1 MSFRGLWANTT
12 FVYFL
17 GLLTVGGAYIAILP
31 PFEGFDENAHF
42 SRIMEVASS
51 SYNVLTHH
59 SFIDKSVLDYS
70 GPMPYSSGNPPYDQ
84 GKAYPSFFSN
94 SLLVHDFVDQY
105 SNKLFG
111 HGFNPSDSPNWQ
123 VQHPPLYYLLMSPL
137 FSQLSGFSFMTQLVM
152 LRFVSFFIA
161 IAGLFFGYLAY
172 RNLANS
178 RAQRAKRLIGF
189 VFYPIILPM
198 FFLEFARIGNDSLCI
213 LIIGLIA
220 YCLSLWLKNR
230 DRFGKLFIIGTLLGT
245 GLLTKAF
252 FIPITLGLVFFLV
265 IQHSD
270 QKVTK
275 AGASIL
281 LGNLG
286 ILLTPVI
293 IIGGSWYLF
302 KILIHGDIGLGGA
315 ATELVGG
322 AGLSSGLVNN
332 FHLFKFLRGLLVPL
346 VSFSWA
352 GSWSLVRFPLI
363 IQLPIFFLSA
373 WIFWTFIKTLKI
385 DSLADYE
392 SIALLMFILLYLG
405 LAAHVLISM
414 ALTGLGASGG
424 WYLHILS
431 PWLAPALGK
440 ALHSILRDKFERWI
454 LLALVIYSVV
464 FQWLAIWSH
473 MALFSGCAVKDDD
486 KGFLFLSS
494 DICLN
499 NSFVIFDRLQII
511 ASPFV
516 SIFLFVLGFFLLLI
530 AMLRTFKIETSDQA

>member
-17 GLLTVGGAYIAILP
+17 GLLIVGGAYITILP

-51 SYNVLTHH
+51 SYNVLTPH
-59 SFIDKSVLDYS
+59 SFIDKSVLDYT

-84 GKAYPSFFSN
+84 GKTYPIFFSN
-94 SLLVHDFVDQY
+94 TRLVHDFVDQY

-111 HGFNPSDSPNWQ
+111 HAFNPSDVPNWQ

-152 LRFVSFFIA
+152 LRLVSFFIA

-172 RNLANS
+172 RNLLNT
-178 RAQRAKRLIGF
+178 RAQSAKRLIGF

-213 LIIGLIA
+213 MIIGLIA
-220 YCLSLWLKNR
+220 YCLSLWLKNK
-230 DRFGKLFIIGTLLGT
+230 DRFGRLFIIGTLLGA

-252 FIPITLGLVFFLV
+252 FIPISLGLVFFLV
-265 IQHSD
+265 IQHTD
-270 QKVTK
+270 QMATKV
-275 AGASIL
+275 GATIL
-281 LGNLG
+281 LRNLG
-286 ILLTPVI
+286 TLLTPVI

-302 KILIHGDIGLGGA
+302 KILFHGDIGLGGA

-322 AGLSSGLVNN
+322 TGLSSGLVNN

-352 GSWSLVRFPLI
+352 GTWSLVRFPLI
-363 IQLPIFFLSA
+363 IQLPMFFLST
-373 WIFWTFIKTLKI
+373 WIFWTFIKTLKT

-405 LAAHVLISM
+405 LAVHVLISM

-440 ALHSILRDKFERWI
+440 ALNSILRDKFERWI
-454 LLALVIYSVV
+454 LFALVIYSVA
-464 FQWLAIWSH
+464 FQWFAIWSH

-494 DICLN
+494 DFCLN
-499 NSFVIFDRLQII
+499 NSFVLFDRLQII

-516 SIFLFVLGFFLLLI
+516 SIFLFVLGFYLLI
-530 AMLRTFKIETSDQA
+530 ITMLRMWKIEATH